1 MLQELGHVLLTNQVP
16 SLWSAHWSGPE
27 QPLAYCAA
35 VAEKASCLG
44 SWLAA
49 LAAGRLWSMPLN
61 LAQLFNPGQHCIWHA
76 ESAFVMSSILCSF
89 SNKTRLILNNTP
101 WSSWTCSW
109 TLYPAD
115 HHILIFVGV

>member
-1 MLQELGHVLLTNQVP
+1 MLQELGHVLVTNQVP

-61 LAQLFNPGQHCIWHA
+61 LAQLFNPGQHASGMLNRLLSCRTHCA
-76 ESAFVMSSILCSF
+76 HSA
-89 SNKTRLILNNTP
+89 TRQ
-101 WSSWTCSW
+101 
-109 TLYPAD
+109 D
-115 HHILIFVGV
+115 